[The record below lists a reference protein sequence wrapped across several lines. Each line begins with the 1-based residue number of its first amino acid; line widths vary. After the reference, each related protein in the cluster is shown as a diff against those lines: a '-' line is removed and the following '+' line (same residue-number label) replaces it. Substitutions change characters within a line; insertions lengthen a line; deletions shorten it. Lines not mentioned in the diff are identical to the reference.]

1 MAIIKRGILGGFSNK
16 IGNVVGTSWKGISV
30 MRSLPQSVHNPKTPA
45 QEEQRTNF
53 AVASKLGS
61 QLLDAVI
68 KPFWDKRAIR
78 MSGYNLW
85 VQTNLD
91 FWRKNATSYNDYVRI
106 VEGAPIE
113 MEGFE
118 TSSHLG
124 FLTIDGRLSYEC
136 TRIDSDSAK
145 DIGIVINSSGTEVLG
160 IAERNEESTLFHFPC
175 IDASEGL
182 RGVFYAFAYDPKTMV
197 TTGQAWASIRV
208 Q

>member
-30 MRSLPQSVHNPKTPA
+30 MRSLPQSVHNPKTVA

-85 VQTNLD
+85 VQKNLEV
-91 FWRKNATSYNDYVRI
+91 WKEYGTGYGDYTML
-106 VEGAPIE
+106 VEGAPVEINSYTVDGS
-113 MEGFE
+113 EG
-118 TSSHLG
+118 TL
-124 FLTIDGRLSYEC
+124 IVDGILSYEC
-136 TRIDSDSAK
+136 TRLDKDTAK

-160 IAERNEESTLFHFPC
+160 IAERDEESTLFHFPC
-175 IDASEGL
+175 IDTSDGL
-182 RGVFYAFAYDPKTMV
+182 RAKFVAFAYDPKTMV
-197 TTGQAWASIRV
+197 TTGQVERVISIV
-208 Q
+208 

>member
-30 MRSLPQSVHNPKTPA
+30 MRSLPQSVHNPKTEA

-61 QLLDAVI
+61 QLLDSVI

-91 FWRKNATSYNDYVRI
+91 HWRKYNTSYNDFVTI

-113 MEGFE
+113 ITYFE
-118 TSSHLG
+118 ALDEDGHLAIG
-124 FLTIDGRLSYEC
+124 GVTKYEC
-136 TRIDSDSAK
+136 TKIDQATAK
-145 DIGIVINSSGTEVLG
+145 EIGVVVNSSGTEVLG
-160 IAERNEESTLFHFPC
+160 IAERSEDSNLFNFPC
-175 IDASEGL
+175 IDSSNGL
-182 RGVFYAFAYDPKTMV
+182 RGVFYTFAYDPKTMV
-197 TTGQAWASIRV
+197 TTGQASASIRV
-208 Q
+208 E

>member
-30 MRSLPQSVHNPKTPA
+30 MRSLPQSVHNPKTEA

-85 VQTNLD
+85 VQKNLD
-91 FWRKNATSYNDYVRI
+91 RWRSLGTSYNDYTLI
-106 VEGAPIE
+106 TEGAPVE
-113 MEGFE
+113 LTGFDAVDAEGTLGIYGDFE
-118 TSSHLG
+118 FDCSK
-124 FLTIDGRLSYEC
+124 IDPETAEG
-136 TRIDSDSAK
+136 
-145 DIGIVINSSGTEVLG
+145 IGIVINSSGTEVLG
-160 IAERNEESTLFHFPC
+160 IADWSRATQTFQFPC
-175 IDASEGL
+175 ISTEAGL
-182 RGVFYAFAYDPKTMV
+182 RAQFYAFAYNPVTKE
-197 TTGQAWASIRV
+197 TTGSVQYSVRV
-208 Q
+208 E

>member
-30 MRSLPQSVHNPKTPA
+30 MRSLPQSVHNPKTEA

-85 VQTNLD
+85 VQKNLD
-91 FWRKNATSYNDYVRI
+91 YWRRYNTSYNDFVTI
-106 VEGAPIE
+106 VEGAPVEIHSFQAE
-113 MEGFE
+113 SNFD
-118 TSSHLG
+118 TLAISA
-124 FLTIDGRLSYEC
+124 TLSYEC
-136 TRIDSDSAK
+136 TRLDKDTAK

-160 IAERNEESTLFHFPC
+160 IAERDEDSAQFHFPC
-175 IDASEGL
+175 IDASDGL
-182 RGVFYAFAYDPKTMV
+182 RAVFYAFAYDPKTMV
-197 TTGQAWASIRV
+197 TTGQEMRSIRIE
-208 Q
+208 

>member
-30 MRSLPQSVHNPKTPA
+30 MRSLPQSVHNPKTEA

-85 VQTNLD
+85 VQKNLD
-91 FWRKNATSYNDYVRI
+91 HWRKYNTSYNDFVTI

-113 MEGFE
+113 VPRYEAFNN
-118 TSSHLG
+118 
-124 FLTIDGRLSYEC
+124 DGTLSVGAGVEFDC
-136 TRIDSDSAK
+136 TRIDSETARA
-145 DIGIVINSSGTEVLG
+145 IGVVINSSGTEILG
-160 IAERNEESTLFHFPC
+160 IAEQNPEDEIFNYPC
-175 IDASEGL
+175 IDASNGL
-182 RGVFYAFAYDPKTMV
+182 RAVFYVFAYDPKTMV
-197 TTGQAWASIRV
+197 TTGQEMRSIRIE
-208 Q
+208 

>member
-30 MRSLPQSVHNPKTPA
+30 MRSLPQSVHNPKTEA

-61 QLLDAVI
+61 QLLDSVI

-85 VQTNLD
+85 VQKNLD
-91 FWRKNATSYNDYVRI
+91 YWRRYNTSYNDFVTI

-113 MEGFE
+113 INSYTMDGSEG
-118 TSSHLG
+118 TL
-124 FLTIDGRLSYEC
+124 IVDGILSYEC
-136 TRIDSDSAK
+136 TRIDKDTAK

-160 IAERNEESTLFHFPC
+160 IAERDEESTLFHFPC
-175 IDASEGL
+175 IDTSNGL
-182 RGVFYAFAYDPKTMV
+182 RAVFYAFAYDPKTMV
-197 TTGQAWASIRV
+197 TTGQEMRSIRID
-208 Q
+208 

>member
-30 MRSLPQSVHNPKTPA
+30 MRSLPQSVHNPKTEA

-85 VQTNLD
+85 VQKNLD
-91 FWRKNATSYNDYVRI
+91 HWRKYNTSYNDFVTI

-113 MEGFE
+113 IIRYEAFDDDGTLAVGAALDFE
-118 TSSHLG
+118 
-124 FLTIDGRLSYEC
+124 C
-136 TRIDSDSAK
+136 MRIDSETART
-145 DIGIVINSSGTEVLG
+145 IGIVVNSSGTEILG
-160 IAERNEESTLFHFPC
+160 IAEQNPDDEIFRFPC
-175 IDASEGL
+175 IDTSDSL
-182 RGVFYAFAYDPKTMV
+182 RAVFYAFAYDPKTMV
-197 TTGQAWASIRV
+197 TTGQASRTVRIE
-208 Q
+208 

>member
-30 MRSLPQSVHNPKTPA
+30 MRSLPQSVHNPKTEA

-85 VQTNLD
+85 LRKNLD
-91 FWRKNATSYNDYVRI
+91 HWRRYGTSYNDFVI
-106 VEGAPIE
+106 ITEGAPVEIDSYTAFSD
-113 MEGFE
+113 EG
-118 TSSHLG
+118 T
-124 FLTIDGRLSYEC
+124 LTVGVVLEFDC
-136 TRIDSDSAK
+136 TRIDSETARV
-145 DIGIVINSSGTEVLG
+145 IGVVVNSSGTEILG
-160 IAERNEESTLFHFPC
+160 IAERDPSDNMLRFPC
-175 IDASEGL
+175 IDTSDGL
-182 RGVFYAFAYDPKTMV
+182 RAAFYAYAYDPKTMV
-197 TTGQAWASIRV
+197 TTGQAQRSVRLE
-208 Q
+208 

>member
-30 MRSLPQSVHNPKTPA
+30 MRSLPQSVHNPKTEA

-53 AVASKLGS
+53 SVASKLGS

-85 VQTNLD
+85 VQKNLD
-91 FWRKNATSYNDYVRI
+91 YWRRYNTSYNDFVTI

-113 MEGFE
+113 IVNYEAANNEG
-118 TSSHLG
+118 TLG
-124 FLTIDGRLSYEC
+124 VSAGLEFSC
-136 TRIDSDSAK
+136 TRIDSETASA
-145 DIGIVINSSGTEVLG
+145 IGVVVNSSGTEILG
-160 IAERNEESTLFHFPC
+160 IAERNPDDLNFYFPC
-175 IDASEGL
+175 IDTSNGL
-182 RGVFYAFAYDPKTMV
+182 RAVFYVFAYDPKTMV
-197 TTGQAWASIRV
+197 TTGQEMRSIRIE
-208 Q
+208 

>member
-30 MRSLPQSVHNPKTPA
+30 MRSLPQSVHNPKTEA

-85 VQTNLD
+85 VQKNLD
-91 FWRKNATSYNDYVRI
+91 HWRRFGTSYNDFVI
-106 VEGAPIE
+106 ITEGAPLEFSTYESVDNEGTLGIYCAFSFECSKIDIE
-113 MEGFE
+113 TAQAIGVV
-118 TSSHLG
+118 
-124 FLTIDGRLSYEC
+124 ID
-136 TRIDSDSAK
+136 
-145 DIGIVINSSGTEVLG
+145 SSGTEVLG
-160 IAERNEESTLFHFPC
+160 IADWDRATETMRFPC
-175 IDASEGL
+175 IPTVDGL
-182 RGVFYAFAYDPKTMV
+182 RAQFYAFAYDPQTMA
-197 TTGQAWASIRV
+197 TTGSAQRSIRV
-208 Q
+208 V

>member
-30 MRSLPQSVHNPKTPA
+30 MRSLPQSVHNPKTEA

-85 VQTNLD
+85 VQKNLD
-91 FWRKNATSYNDYVRI
+91 HWRRFGTSYNDFVI
-106 VEGAPIE
+106 ITEGAPVE
-113 MEGFE
+113 LYALDAVDEDGTLGVFGNLSFE
-118 TSSHLG
+118 CSK
-124 FLTIDGRLSYEC
+124 IDPE
-136 TRIDSDSAK
+136 TAK
-145 DIGIVINSSGTEVLG
+145 LIGIVISSSGTEVLG
-160 IAERNEESTLFHFPC
+160 IADYDKESNSFKFPC
-175 IDASEGL
+175 IDTSSGL
-182 RGVFYAFAYDPKTMV
+182 RAVFYAFAYDPKTMV
-197 TTGQAWASIRV
+197 TTGQAYASVRI

>member
-30 MRSLPQSVHNPKTPA
+30 MRSLPQSVHNPKTEL

-85 VQTNLD
+85 VQKNLD
-91 FWRKNATSYNDYVRI
+91 HWRRYNTSYNDFVTI
-106 VEGAPIE
+106 VEGAPLDLSLYEASDNEGTLGVYCNFSFECSKIDIE
-113 MEGFE
+113 TAEG
-118 TSSHLG
+118 
-124 FLTIDGRLSYEC
+124 
-136 TRIDSDSAK
+136 
-145 DIGIVINSSGTEVLG
+145 IGVVINSSGTEVLG
-160 IAERNEESTLFHFPC
+160 VAEWDRATQTFQFPC
-175 IDASEGL
+175 IPTEDGL
-182 RGVFYAFAYDPKTMV
+182 RAQFYAFAYNPQTMT
-197 TTGQAWASIRV
+197 TTGQAQRSIRV
-208 Q
+208 E

>member
-30 MRSLPQSVHNPKTPA
+30 MRSLPQSVHNPKTEA

-85 VQTNLD
+85 VQKNLD
-91 FWRKNATSYNDYVRI
+91 HWSKYNTSYNDFVTI
-106 VEGAPIE
+106 VEGAPVEINSYRADGS
-113 MEGFE
+113 EGTLIVE
-118 TSSHLG
+118 
-124 FLTIDGRLSYEC
+124 GRLTYEC
-136 TRIDSDSAK
+136 TRLDKDTAK
-145 DIGIVINSSGTEVLG
+145 DIGVVINSSGTEVLG
-160 IAERNEESTLFHFPC
+160 IAERDEESTLFHFPC
-175 IDASEGL
+175 IDTSNGL
-182 RGVFYAFAYDPKTMV
+182 RAVFYAFAYDPKTMV
-197 TTGQAWASIRV
+197 TTGQEMRSIRIE
-208 Q
+208 

>member
-30 MRSLPQSVHNPKTPA
+30 MRSLPQSVHNPKTEA

-85 VQTNLD
+85 LQKNLD
-91 FWRKNATSYNDYVRI
+91 HWRKFGTSYNDFVI
-106 VEGAPIE
+106 ITEGAPVEFDSYREFDESGTLEVGAVLAFDCTKIDP
-113 MEGFE
+113 E
-118 TSSHLG
+118 TAR
-124 FLTIDGRLSYEC
+124 F
-136 TRIDSDSAK
+136 
-145 DIGIVINSSGTEVLG
+145 IGIVVNSSGTEVLG
-160 IAERNEESTLFHFPC
+160 IAEKDPIENKYRFPC
-175 IDASEGL
+175 IDTSNGL
-182 RGVFYAFAYDPKTMV
+182 RGTFYAFAYDPKTMV
-197 TTGQAWASIRV
+197 TTGQAYATIRLE
-208 Q
+208 